1 MYLTFL
7 SAYSYIS
14 DVIYKYL
21 WKEVKVIKFKSIYPV
36 LLLILLTACSYAPL
50 SNKQHNVSSQVS
62 DTLPKIANV
71 KTNFSQKN
79 GWYVIPKNSD
89 KLDVSL
95 EATNVETILF
105 WVVPTGTDVWGE
117 RELIGY
123 DINEEDGWKLV
134 WNISERS
141 LHHRISIQALGSDGK
156 TIANETILITNE

>member
-14 DVIYKYL
+14 YVIYKHL
-21 WKEVKVIKFKSIYPV
+21 WKEVKVIKFKLINPI
-36 LLLILLTACSYAPL
+36 LLLILLTACSYDPL

-62 DTLPKIANV
+62 NTLPKIANV
-71 KTNFSQKN
+71 KTNFPQKN
-79 GWYVIPKNSD
+79 GWYVIPKNSNE
-89 KLDVSL
+89 LDVSL

-105 WVVPTGTDVWGE
+105 WVVPTGTDAWGE

-123 DINEEDGWKLV
+123 DINEEDGWNLV

-141 LHHRISIQALGSDGK
+141 LHHRIAIQALGSDGK